1 MLCVEFPKVQ
11 YIDLSEII
19 HVLKALTI
27 VTSEHLTD
35 LSMIFVVSPFLNAVL
50 CPRVEVKPG
59 FRTQKKCP
67 FAPKFDRAFEVYF
80 LGLP

>member
-11 YIDLSEII
+11 YIDLNEII

-35 LSMIFVVSPFLNAVL
+35 LSTICVVSHFLNAIM
-50 CPRVEVKPG
+50 CPLNG
-59 FRTQKKCP
+59 
-67 FAPKFDRAFEVYF
+67 
-80 LGLP
+80 G

>member
-35 LSMIFVVSPFLNAVL
+35 LSTICVVSHFLNAVM
-50 CPRVEVKPG
+50 CPLNG
-59 FRTQKKCP
+59 
-67 FAPKFDRAFEVYF
+67 
-80 LGLP
+80 G

>member
-11 YIDLSEII
+11 FIDLSEII

-27 VTSEHLTD
+27 VTSEQLTD

-50 CPRVEVKPG
+50 C
-59 FRTQKKCP
+59 
-67 FAPKFDRAFEVYF
+67 
-80 LGLP
+80 LPSGD